1 MTMFDSKLIFVLLAV
16 LAPSLGSQ
24 PEPNELPD
32 KLESL
37 LVNLRAA
44 KADFQCIFEITNQQ
58 CPCLDPNSDCFETTL
73 LELNSTLCDLI
84 SDLERVIASQPIDC
98 PPLEGCAA
106 LVAGCSSSDI
116 AVVDPVGTILPSID
130 AGSDVSA
137 LTVCGSQD
145 SDYSIY
151 YITNDLIGTFIVFC
165 LALPNGTISSLGSDV
180 IGLGIGIACC
190 GDDVFVSIEDNDGH
204 HVLLRLDMSGNGH
217 ALLTVACSGIVRA
230 YNRRVYFSNCKEI
243 QCVNKSGEDLET
255 KVKFST
261 NIKSFD
267 VVDEERIVFC
277 DTAGG
282 LWIYNI
288 NEDCF
293 KLLDCNAT
301 KPCCD
306 VKINNCTSLIY
317 VAYSSDAD
325 LDIFNPDTCEKDGT
339 LTYTTSEPTECPR
352 LEFKPPCD

>member
-16 LAPSLGSQ
+16 LTPSLGSQ
-24 PEPNELPD
+24 PEPSELPD
-32 KLESL
+32 KLISL
-37 LVNLRAA
+37 LIQITAA
-44 KADFQCIFEITNQQ
+44 KADLQCIFEITNQQ
-58 CPCLDPNSDCFETTL
+58 CPCLDSSLDCFETTL

-106 LVAGCSSSDI
+106 LVAGCLSSEI
-116 AVVDPVGTILPSID
+116 AVVDPVGTILPSIE
-130 AGSDVSA
+130 AGSNVNA

-145 SDYSIY
+145 SNYSIC
-151 YITNDLIGTFIVFC
+151 YITNDDNIGEFDAFC
-165 LALPNGTISSLGSDV
+165 LALPSGDRSV
-180 IGLGIGIACC
+180 IGMGIGIACC
-190 GDDVFVSIEDNDGH
+190 GDVVYASSEDAIGRTIIARFDVSQFS
-204 HVLLRLDMSGNGH
+204 R
-217 ALLTVACSGIVRA
+217 VACSGIVRA
-230 YNRRVYFSNCKEI
+230 YNGRVYFSNCKKI
-243 QCVNKSGEDLET
+243 QCINKLGEDLQT

-267 VVDEERIVFC
+267 VVDEDRIVFC
-277 DTAGG
+277 DDAGG

-288 NEDCF
+288 EDDCF

-301 KPCCD
+301 RPCHD
-306 VKINNCTSLIY
+306 VKINDCTSLIY

-339 LTYTTSEPTECPR
+339 LTYTTCEPTDCPR
-352 LEFKPPCD
+352 LEFEPP